1 MLNEVSLE
9 KSLVLT
15 NNCEADVQ
23 KILIVED
30 ENFNLQAILKMLE
43 LIKIPNL
50 VVETATDGGQFKQ
63 KIDSML
69 QNRLPPYRLIFMDV
83 GLPVMDGYCCV

>member
-30 ENFNLQAILKMLE
+30 ENFNLQAILVS
-43 LIKIPNL
+43 I
-50 VVETATDGGQFKQ
+50 
-63 KIDSML
+63 
-69 QNRLPPYRLIFMDV
+69 
-83 GLPVMDGYCCV
+83 